1 MNSINVLIADDHYLV
16 RYGICSALEK
26 ADGINVVGEAGS
38 GKEAIELFEELKPD
52 VSLIDISMPNLNGI
66 ETTRSII
73 KLDPDAKILILSMH
87 VNEEYLNQ
95 VLNAG
100 AIGYLFK
107 NCSGQEL
114 VDGVKA
120 VAGGKKAFSNKISE
134 LMTER
139 YITQQS
145 DDDNGAVLTP
155 REKEILELIS
165 HGNTSSKIAEK
176 LIISPRTVETH
187 RTNLMRKLEIRNTA
201 GLVRYAIE
209 HGYISDI

>member
-1 MNSINVLIADDHYLV
+1 MKPINVLIADDHYLV

-26 ADGINVVGEAGS
+26 ADDITVVGEAGS
-38 GKEAIELFEELKPD
+38 GKEAIELYEELKPD

-73 KLDPDAKILILSMH
+73 ESDPDAKILILSMH
-87 VNEEYLNQ
+87 VNEKYLNQ

-100 AIGYLFK
+100 ALGYLFK
-107 NCSGQEL
+107 DCNSREL
-114 VDGVKA
+114 VEGVRN
-120 VAGGKKAFSNKISE
+120 VAEGNKVFSRRISE

-139 YITQQS
+139 YLNYNS
-145 DDDNGAVLTP
+145 DEAGTDLTP

-165 HGNTSSKIAEK
+165 QGFTSQKIAEK

-209 HGYISDI
+209 KGYTAEI

>member
-1 MNSINVLIADDHYLV
+1 MDPIKVIIADDHYLV
-16 RYGICSALEK
+16 RYGIRSAIEK
-26 ADGINVVGEAGS
+26 AEDITVVGEAGS
-38 GKEAIELFEELKPD
+38 GKEAIELFEELNPD
-52 VSLIDISMPNLNGI
+52 VSVIDITMPNLNGI

-73 KLDPDAKILILSMH
+73 KMDPGAKIMILSMH
-87 VNEEYLNQ
+87 INEEYLNQ

-107 NCSGQEL
+107 NCDKQEL
-114 VDGVKA
+114 IEGVRS
-120 VAGGKKAFSNKISE
+120 VATGEKVFSKKISE
-134 LMTER
+134 LMTAR
-139 YITQQS
+139 YVNQHNDATGTI
-145 DDDNGAVLTP
+145 LTP

-165 HGNTSSKIAEK
+165 QGNTSQQIAGL

-209 HGYISDI
+209 NGFTMD